1 MASSLA
7 AALRATARAGS
18 AARGLE
24 RRASCRAASS
34 SGRSARSAGTEAPTA
49 PAPAPP
55 LRLYFSDW
63 AKVNLPDKHRFPM
76 DKYRA
81 TRLALEADMSL
92 RGRVEM
98 VRSPEASL
106 EDVLGVHDREYV
118 SRVMRCALTDKEA
131 RAIGFPMQNPEQ
143 VTRSFAST
151 GGTIAA
157 TRDVLTHLDSDVP
170 GRRKVAAQIAG
181 GTHHAFAGR
190 GEGFCVFNDIACAAN
205 VALAERGDVLF
216 ARSKTPILVI
226 DLDVHQGNGTAK
238 IFENNPAVVTFSVH
252 GAGNYPWKTKMRSD
266 YDVDLPDD
274 ADDDAYLSVLARWL
288 PFLFATHDPAL
299 VFFQAGVDALREDS
313 FGRLG
318 MTRNGLLR
326 RNHMVYDQCVEN
338 DVALVITM
346 GGGYSRPFDKS
357 VAAHADVFR
366 SAAYRFGGAS
376 AGAVSKGARL
386 KRRYVDDDVK

>member
-7 AALRATARAGS
+7 ATLRATARAGS
-18 AARGLE
+18 IARGFE
-24 RRASCRAASS
+24 RRMSCRAASS
-34 SGRSARSAGTEAPTA
+34 SGRSARSAGTESSTV

-118 SRVMRCALTDKEA
+118 SRVMQCALTDKEA

-157 TRDVLTHLDSDVP
+157 TRDVLTHLDGDAP
-170 GRRKVAAQIAG
+170 GSRRVAAQIAG
-181 GTHHAFAGR
+181 GTHHAFADK
-190 GEGFCVFNDIACAAN
+190 GEGFCVFNDIACAAK
-205 VALAERGDVLF
+205 VALSERGDALF

-238 IFENNPAVVTFSVH
+238 IFETTPEVVTFSMH

-266 YDVDLPDD
+266 YDVDLPDETG
-274 ADDDAYLSVLARWL
+274 DDAYLSRLADWL
-288 PFLFATHDPAL
+288 PYLFETHDPAL

-313 FGRLG
+313 FGRLD
-318 MTRNGLLR
+318 MTRNGMLR
-326 RNHMVYDQCVEN
+326 RNHLVYDQCVEH

-346 GGGYSRPFDKS
+346 GGGYSRPFDAS

-366 SAAYRFGGAS
+366 AAAYRFGGGGVGGV
-376 AGAVSKGARL
+376 GASKGVRL
-386 KRRYVDDDVK
+386 KER

>member
-24 RRASCRAASS
+24 RRASCRAASG
-34 SGRSARSAGTEAPTA
+34 SGRSAQSAGKEPSTV

-63 AKVNLPDKHRFPM
+63 AEVRLPDKHRFPM

-92 RGRVEM
+92 RGRVEIL
-98 VRSPEASL
+98 RSPEASL

-157 TRDVLTHLDSDVP
+157 TRDVLTDALTDGDAP
-170 GRRKVAAQIAG
+170 RRRVAAQIAG
-181 GTHHAFAGR
+181 GTHHAFADK
-190 GEGFCVFNDIACAAN
+190 GEGFCVFNDIACAAT
-205 VALAERGDVLF
+205 VALAEFRDALF
-216 ARSKTPILVI
+216 ARSATPILVI

-238 IFENNPAVVTFSVH
+238 IFEDNPAVVTFSMH

-266 YDVDLPDD
+266 HDVDLPDD
-274 ADDDAYLSVLARWL
+274 TDDDAYLRRLPNLVAVLVRDVPARARVLPSRRGRAARGLVRASGNDPGRSVASEPPRVRRVRETRRRARD
-288 PFLFATHDPAL
+288 HD
-299 VFFQAGVDALREDS
+299 
-313 FGRLG
+313 GRRVL
-318 MTRNGLLR
+318 TAVRRLR
-326 RNHMVYDQCVEN
+326 R
-338 DVALVITM
+338 
-346 GGGYSRPFDKS
+346 R
-357 VAAHADVFR
+357 
-366 SAAYRFGGAS
+366 
-376 AGAVSKGARL
+376 AR
-386 KRRYVDDDVK
+386 RRVPQRGVPVRGTRWDRRL